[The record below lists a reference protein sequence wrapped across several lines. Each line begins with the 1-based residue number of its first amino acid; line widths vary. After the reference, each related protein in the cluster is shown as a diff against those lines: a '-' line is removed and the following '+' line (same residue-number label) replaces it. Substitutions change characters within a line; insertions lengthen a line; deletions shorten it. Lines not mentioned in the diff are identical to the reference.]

1 MAEEMTYK
9 KEASAPMERDN
20 CIIQKRCIPLWV
32 SSRPIEELKY
42 ATEWRGYI
50 EESGGFITKYTN
62 CFAE

>member
-1 MAEEMTYK
+1 MRNFSRLFEK
-9 KEASAPMERDN
+9 
-20 CIIQKRCIPLWV
+20 LV
-32 SSRPIEELKY
+32 SFLLSVTEELKY